1 MLDRL
6 ILGVVLSVVGCNGL
20 FSEPTPPVEK
30 TLKQKAKE
38 RQQSEICLRKTTNIK
53 VIQSN
58 VCANDGRSNKVLEA
72 IRTFFGKI
80 AWGTR

>member
-30 TLKQKAKE
+30 TFKQKAKA
-38 RQQSEICLRKTTNIK
+38 RQQSEICLRKDKRHQTDTVK
-53 VIQSN
+53 HMCKRWKEQQG
-58 VCANDGRSNKVLEA
+58 A
-72 IRTFFGKI
+72 
-80 AWGTR
+80 

>member
-1 MLDRL
+1 VLDRL

-38 RQQSEICLRKTTNIK
+38 RQQSEICLRKDKRHQTDTVK
-53 VIQSN
+53 RMCKRWKEQQG
-58 VCANDGRSNKVLEA
+58 A
-72 IRTFFGKI
+72 
-80 AWGTR
+80 

>member
-1 MLDRL
+1 MIDRL

-38 RQQSEICLRKTTNIK
+38 RQQSEICLRKDKRHQTDTVK
-53 VIQSN
+53 HMCKRWKEQQG
-58 VCANDGRSNKVLEA
+58 A
-72 IRTFFGKI
+72 
-80 AWGTR
+80 